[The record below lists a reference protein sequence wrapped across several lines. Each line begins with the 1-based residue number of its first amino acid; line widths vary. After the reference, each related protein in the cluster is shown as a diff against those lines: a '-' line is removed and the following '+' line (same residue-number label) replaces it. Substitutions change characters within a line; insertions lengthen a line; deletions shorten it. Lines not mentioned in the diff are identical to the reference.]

1 MNEEFGVL
9 KDMVP
14 ACAGQDM
21 HKLQVLSASIEYMKY
36 LQQCLA
42 DLRAVHARCPPQP
55 SPVSPFKSR
64 DVDRGTLVEE
74 EGEEDEDEDEDEDMI
89 DADEA
94 AVLTPAQ
101 RQHQHQHK
109 CQKGYSSSQHPSVSP
124 AILPNNRMT
133 PSLLP
138 STHASPAISSSQIRA
153 VNYTYTPTFGGSALP
168 SPVYDSRPTSSATMG
183 GGGHHSSFKL
193 TSPALRPQNQNQDG
207 ADNNG
212 QSADRT
218 PTENDDHEATTALLM
233 LNTDRRSW
241 SGPSGGN
248 GSGQGSA
255 GGGTTTTRGDGGR
268 GMSVRDLLSG

>member
-64 DVDRGTLVEE
+64 DVERGNTLVEE
-74 EGEEDEDEDEDEDMI
+74 DGEEDEDEDEDEDMM

-94 AVLTPAQ
+94 TVLTPAQHQ
-101 RQHQHQHK
+101 RQHQHQR
-109 CQKGYSSSQHPSVSP
+109 GYSSSQHPSVSP
-124 AILPNNRMT
+124 AILPNNHMT

-138 STHASPAISSSQIRA
+138 STHTSPAVSSSQIRA
-153 VNYTYTPTFGGSALP
+153 VTYSYTPTFGGSALP
-168 SPVYDSRPTSSATMG
+168 SPVYDSRPTSSATVG
-183 GGGHHSSFKL
+183 AGGHHSGFKL
-193 TSPALRPQNQNQDG
+193 TSPALRPQNQNQEG
-207 ADNNG
+207 ADNG

-218 PTENDDHEATTALLM
+218 PTEKDDHEATTALLM

-255 GGGTTTTRGDGGR
+255 GGGNASTRGDGGR

>member
-36 LQQCLA
+36 LERCLA
-42 DLRAVHARCPPQP
+42 ELKAVHARCPQQP

-64 DVDRGTLVEE
+64 GMERATLVEE

-94 AVLTPAQ
+94 AALTPAQ
-101 RQHQHQHK
+101 HQRHHQR
-109 CQKGYSSSQHPSVSP
+109 GYSSSHHPSVSP

-138 STHASPAISSSQIRA
+138 STHTSPAVSSSQIRT
-153 VNYTYTPTFGGSALP
+153 VNHTYTPTFGGSALP
-168 SPVYDSRPTSSATMG
+168 SPVYDSRPTSSATV
-183 GGGHHSSFKL
+183 GGHHTGFKL
-193 TSPALRPQNQNQDG
+193 TSPALRPQNQNQDS
-207 ADNNG
+207 ADNG

-218 PTENDDHEATTALLM
+218 LTEKDDHEATTALLM

-241 SGPSGGN
+241 SGPSGGS
-248 GSGQGSA
+248 GSGQGAA
-255 GGGTTTTRGDGGR
+255 GGGNSSTRGDGGR